1 MTLSE
6 FANLGE
12 IFGGLGVVITLIFLI
27 LEIKNNARENQIREA
42 TDVSLFRGDALKQM
56 AVDDELSRIVWSCL
70 SGKFRMKPHETAR
83 FGFYILSWMVG
94 VEVVY
99 IKQLETRFDPKIWK
113 ELEESISWWFQ
124 FPGMRRWL
132 ETHTGGLSQDF
143 MKYLNTVAEG
153 VDIDSRQADVIAMSY
168 REEPGAA

>member
-99 IKQLETRFDPKIWK
+99 KKQLETRFDPK
-113 ELEESISWWFQ
+113 LEGTRGI
-124 FPGMRRWL
+124 
-132 ETHTGGLSQDF
+132 
-143 MKYLNTVAEG
+143 N
-153 VDIDSRQADVIAMSY
+153 
-168 REEPGAA
+168 

>member
-1 MTLSE
+1 
-6 FANLGE
+6 
-12 IFGGLGVVITLIFLI
+12 
-27 LEIKNNARENQIREA
+27 
-42 TDVSLFRGDALKQM
+42 
-56 AVDDELSRIVWSCL
+56 
-70 SGKFRMKPHETAR
+70 
-83 FGFYILSWMVG
+83 MV
-94 VEVVY
+94 Y
-99 IKQLETRFDPKIWK
+99 KKQLETRFDPKIWR

-132 ETHTGGLSQDF
+132 ETQTGALSQDF

>member
-1 MTLSE
+1 
-6 FANLGE
+6 
-12 IFGGLGVVITLIFLI
+12 
-27 LEIKNNARENQIREA
+27 
-42 TDVSLFRGDALKQM
+42 M

-99 IKQLETRFDPKIWK
+99 KKQLETRFDPKIWR
-113 ELEESISWWFQ
+113 ELEAISWWWYA
-124 FPGMRRWL
+124 GWL

-143 MKYLNTVAEG
+143 MQYLNKVAES

-168 REEPGAA
+168 RRSRVRLKVVSIESARPIVAIDY

>member
-27 LEIKNNARENQIREA
+27 FEIKNNARENQIREA
-42 TDVSLFRGDALKQM
+42 TDVSLFRGDTLKQM
-56 AVDDELSRIVWSCL
+56 AIDDELSRIVWSCL
-70 SGKFRMKPHETAR
+70 SGKFPMKPYESAR
-83 FGFYILSWMVG
+83 FSFYILSWMVG

-99 IKQLETRFDPKIWK
+99 KKQLETRFDPKIWR

-132 ETHTGGLSQDF
+132 QTHKGGLSQDF
-143 MKYLNTVAEG
+143 MTYLNTVAERVE
-153 VDIDSRQADVIAMSY
+153 VDSKQADIIAMSY
-168 REEPGAA
+168 IKDPSSA